1 MTTAW
6 IHRIWH
12 TSTWIWIPTSIPRR
26 SLQPKTKEIK
36 GLQSQLFRR
45 TTCPASRQA
54 AGGPGLLRSTW
65 PDLSLSSGTIPR
77 HSSIRAQRSTRI
89 RHLPATPVR
98 TRGCRNGFAN
108 LGIGAAVSI
117 GGQVGLG
124 PAAEVI
130 VVDNNTRAF
139 IGKSARVNAA
149 EDVEVIA
156 ESTQD
161 IMSIAGAGA
170 LGIGAGGLAGAVPV
184 ISIDNETSAYIE
196 GTADGQQATM
206 VNADGNIAISAV
218 DRTETDIIAGSL
230 AGGPRGDRRSG
241 RCDDHREGYHG
252 LCREQL
258 PWSTPG
264 VIRSGSVSTYSGMD
278 GQGNLTK
285 KDVKGLSVQAQ
296 FQRGLLHDHGCWRR
310 RICRCGWRGSGR
322 TIDSSTSAYIGKRRE
337 GEPGQ

>member
-1 MTTAW
+1 
-6 IHRIWH
+6 
-12 TSTWIWIPTSIPRR
+12 
-26 SLQPKTKEIK
+26 
-36 GLQSQLFRR
+36 
-45 TTCPASRQA
+45 
-54 AGGPGLLRSTW
+54 
-65 PDLSLSSGTIPR
+65 
-77 HSSIRAQRSTRI
+77 
-89 RHLPATPVR
+89 
-98 TRGCRNGFAN
+98 
-108 LGIGAAVSI
+108 
-117 GGQVGLG
+117 
-124 PAAEVI
+124 
-130 VVDNNTRAF
+130 
-139 IGKSARVNAA
+139 
-149 EDVEVIA
+149 
-156 ESTQD
+156 
-161 IMSIAGAGA
+161 
-170 LGIGAGGLAGAVPV
+170 
-184 ISIDNETSAYIE
+184 
-196 GTADGQQATM
+196 
-206 VNADGNIAISAV
+206 
-218 DRTETDIIAGSL
+218 L